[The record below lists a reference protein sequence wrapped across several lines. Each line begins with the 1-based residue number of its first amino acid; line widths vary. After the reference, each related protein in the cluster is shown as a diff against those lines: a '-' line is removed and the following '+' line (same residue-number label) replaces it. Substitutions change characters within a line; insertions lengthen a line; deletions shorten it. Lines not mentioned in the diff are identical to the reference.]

1 MKRLA
6 RGVAPILGALLVV
19 LSLAASSAFA
29 ADKYVALGDSYSA
42 GNGAN
47 STNLDSSC
55 NRNTY
60 AYPYLLAQQKGLAL
74 SFVACAG
81 AVTGDVINSQVN
93 AITSDTKLVT
103 ITIGGNDI
111 GFTNLII
118 ACTTLGCSSQIAS
131 SQSKI
136 NSELPAKL
144 NSTYAAIKAKAPSAK
159 VVVLGYGRPF
169 ATPPKTCL
177 GATGV
182 SSSEETSLTALVDS
196 LNTTIKTRAQ
206 AYGFS
211 YADVNPYWS
220 GHDVCASNPF
230 TNGLTLLHT
239 ADSYHPTR
247 NGYASGD
254 VPAVRALIG

>member
-1 MKRLA
+1 MSKTLQRML
-6 RGVAPILGALLVV
+6 PLLGALALV
-19 LSLAASSAFA
+19 LALAGTASA
-29 ADKYVALGDSYSA
+29 ANYVALGDSYSA

-47 STNLDSSC
+47 STNLNSSC

-60 AYPYLLAQQKGLAL
+60 AYPYVLSQQKGYAL
-74 SFVACAG
+74 TFVACSG
-81 AVTGDVINSQVN
+81 AVTGDVINGQVSSV
-93 AITSDTKLVT
+93 TSDTKLVT

-118 ACTTLGCSSQIAS
+118 ACTTLGCASQIAS
-131 SQSKI
+131 SQAKI
-136 NSELPAKL
+136 NNELPAKL
-144 NSTYAAIKAKAPSAK
+144 TSTYAAIKARAPSAK

-169 ATPPKTCL
+169 ANPPKTCL
-177 GATGV
+177 AATGV
-182 SSSEETSLTALVDS
+182 SSSEAPALPPLVDT
-196 LNTTIKTRAQ
+196 LNNTTRSRAQ

-230 TNGLTLLHT
+230 TNGLTILHT

-247 NGYASGD
+247 NGYANGD
-254 VPAVRALIG
+254 VPAIRAISG

>member
-6 RGVAPILGALLVV
+6 RCLAPILGVLLVV
-19 LSLAASSAFA
+19 LSLSASAFA
-29 ADKYVALGDSYSA
+29 ADQYVALGDSYSA

-74 SFVACAG
+74 SFVACSG
-81 AVTGDVINSQVN
+81 AVTGDVINSQSN
-93 AITSDTKLVT
+93 ALSSTTKLVT

-111 GFTNLII
+111 GFTSLIL
-118 ACTTLGCSSQIAS
+118 ACTTLGCSSQISS

-136 NSELPAKL
+136 TNELPAKL
-144 NSTYAAIKAKAPSAK
+144 NSTYATIKAKAPNAK

-169 ATPPKTCL
+169 ASPSRTCL
-177 GATGV
+177 AATGV
-182 SSSEETSLTALVDS
+182 SSSEETSLTTLVDN
-196 LNTTIKTRAQ
+196 LNNTIKARAQ

-211 YADVNPYWS
+211 YADVNPYWA

-247 NGYASGD
+247 NGYANGD
-254 VPAVRALIG
+254 VPAVRAIIG

>member
-1 MKRLA
+1 MKHLVRS
-6 RGVAPILGALLVV
+6 VAPILGALLIV
-19 LSLAASSAFA
+19 LSLAGSALA

-47 STNLDSSC
+47 STNLNSSC

-60 AYPYLLAQQKGLAL
+60 AYPYLLSQQKGYAL
-74 SFVACAG
+74 TFVACAG
-81 AVTGDVINSQVN
+81 AVTGDIINNQVN
-93 AITSDTKLVT
+93 SVTSDTKVVT

-111 GFTNLII
+111 GFTNLIL

-131 SQSKI
+131 SQAKI
-136 NSELPAKL
+136 NNELPAKL
-144 NSTYAAIKAKAPSAK
+144 NSTYAAIKAKAPTAK

-169 ATPPKTCL
+169 ANPPRTCL

-182 SSSEETSLTALVDS
+182 SSSEETSLTTLVDS
-196 LNTTIKTRAQ
+196 LNNTIKARAL

-211 YADVNPYWS
+211 YADVNPYWA

-247 NGYASGD
+247 NGYANGD
-254 VPAVRALIG
+254 VPAIRAILG

>member
-1 MKRLA
+1 MKRLS
-6 RGVAPILGALLVV
+6 RIVAPLVGALLLC
-19 LSLAASSAFA
+19 LSVTGTAYA

-47 STNLDSSC
+47 STNLNASC

-74 SFVACAG
+74 TFVACAG
-81 AVTGDVINSQVN
+81 AVTADVINSQSN
-93 AITSDTKLVT
+93 SLTTDTKLVT

-118 ACTTLGCSSQIAS
+118 ACTTLGCASQIAS
-131 SQSKI
+131 SNAQIS
-136 NSELPAKL
+136 STLPGRL
-144 NSTYAAIKAKAPSAK
+144 NNTFAAIRAKAPTAR
-159 VVVLGYGRPF
+159 VVVLGYGKPF
-169 ATPPKTCL
+169 ATPSNTCL
-177 GATGV
+177 AATGV
-182 SSSEETSLTALVDS
+182 SSSEETSLNALVVNLD
-196 LNTTIKTRAQ
+196 NTIKARAL
-206 AYGFS
+206 AAGFD

-247 NGYASGD
+247 NGYANGD
-254 VPAVRALIG
+254 VPAIRAIIG